1 MNNNDANTATARFEL
16 RHRSVDVE
24 MPSVIPARAKWT
36 ASRIIVHVVLVI
48 FAFVVLFPLYWMV
61 VTSIRPQAAISTVG
75 SVLWPTEITYQN
87 YIVVFESHL
96 MPGIMNSFVAGI
108 VSTILAV
115 AIGTLAAYGLER
127 YRYPG
132 REDLAFFILS
142 QRMMPP
148 IAIAIP
154 LLLIVRLIG
163 LVDTLSALILL
174 YTVFNLPLAVWIMR
188 SFVKN
193 IPVEIEEAARVD
205 GHRPFAVFLK
215 ITLPLLR
222 VGIATTAIFIF
233 IFAWNEFL
241 FALII
246 TTMAGAGTLP
256 LSLATLAGSPWGV
269 EWGKIMALSTIA
281 FIPVLI
287 LYGIVVAFLLKGV
300 GLGGVRG

>member
-1 MNNNDANTATARFEL
+1 MTENAPTSGYFEL
-16 RHRSVDVE
+16 KHTHVDVP
-24 MPSVIPARAKWT
+24 MPDAMEQKARWT
-36 ASRIIVHVVLVI
+36 IGRILAHIVLAI
-48 FAFVVLFPLYWMV
+48 FAFIVLFPLYWMFI
-61 VTSIRPQAAISTVG
+61 TSIRPQAAISTAG
-75 SVLWPTEITYQN
+75 SILWPEEITYEN

-96 MPGIMNSFVAGI
+96 MPGIMNSLVAGV

-115 AIGTLAAYGLER
+115 GLGTLAAYGLER
-127 YRYPG
+127 YRFRG

-163 LVDTLSALILL
+163 LNDTLLALILL

-188 SFVKN
+188 SFVRSV
-193 IPVEIEEAARVD
+193 PVELEEAAHVD
-205 GHRPFAVFLK
+205 GYRPFAVFRK
-215 ITLPLLR
+215 VTLPLLT
-222 VGIATTAIFIF
+222 VGIATTSIFIF

-241 FALII
+241 FALIT

-256 LSLATLAGSPWGV
+256 LALATLAGSPWGV
-269 EWGKIMALSTIA
+269 EWGKIMALSTLAIV
-281 FIPVLI
+281 PVLI
-287 LYGIVVAFLLKGV
+287 LYGIVVAFLAKGV